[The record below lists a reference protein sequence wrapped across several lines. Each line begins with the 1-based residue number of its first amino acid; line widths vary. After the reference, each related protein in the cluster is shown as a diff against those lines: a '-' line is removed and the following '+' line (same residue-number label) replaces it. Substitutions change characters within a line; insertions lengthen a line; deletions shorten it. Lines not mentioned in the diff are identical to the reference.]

1 MNEGGERPDGSAG
14 REPATEGREVPPL
27 AVRGLHR
34 SFPAPGGGRLRV
46 LRGIDFEAA
55 PGEAVAIVG
64 ASGAGKSTLLNLLGA
79 LDRPTAGAVEV
90 GGADVAALDDER
102 LARVRNAGIGFVFQF
117 HHLLREFSALENVMM
132 PALIRG
138 EGLPAARRRAA
149 RLLDQVGLA
158 ARAAHRPSELS
169 GGEQQ
174 RVAVARALVNEPLV
188 VLADEPTGNLDG
200 RTGESVRE
208 LMFEAKD
215 RHGVALVVATHNL
228 ALASKADRALVLV
241 DGVLQDA

>member
-1 MNEGGERPDGSAG
+1 MNEDGARPDGRPR
-14 REPATEGREVPPL
+14 REEPVRGGAAPL
-27 AVRGLHR
+27 AVRGLRR
-34 SFPAPGGGRLRV
+34 SFAAPGGGRLRV
-46 LRGIDFEAA
+46 LRGVDFEAA
-55 PGEAVAIVG
+55 PGEAVAVVG

-79 LDRPTAGAVEV
+79 LDRPTSGTVEV
-90 GGADVAALDDER
+90 GGADVGLLDDR
-102 LARVRNAGIGFVFQF
+102 QVARMRNASIGFVFQF

-138 EGLPAARRRAA
+138 DGKTEARRRAG

-158 ARAAHRPSELS
+158 ARAAHRPAELS

-174 RVAVARALVNEPLV
+174 RVAIARALVNEPLV

-200 RTGESVRE
+200 RTGESVRQ
-208 LMFEAKD
+208 LMFEVKQ
-215 RHGVALVVATHNL
+215 RRGVALVVATHNL
-228 ALASKADRALVLV
+228 ALASKADRALVLS